1 MNLEQGANMR
11 SAQEPSGLVLIVE
24 DNRNISEMVGEYLEG
39 RGFEVDFAADGLDGY
54 RLAAENS
61 YDVIVL
67 DLMLPRLDGIE
78 VCKRLREEAR
88 KSTPVLML
96 TARDTLD
103 EKLTGLSA
111 GADDYLTKPF
121 DMDVLKARVRALLRR
136 GGARRSDRLAFG
148 GIMLDRLTRQAV
160 TEGKKLQLT
169 PKEYSLLEY
178 LIVNAERVV
187 TRTELLEKVWDV
199 HFDPGSNVVDV
210 HVARLRDKLRR
221 MGSTAQLVTV
231 RGTGFM
237 LTLNNHQ
244 ANQAG

>member
-1 MNLEQGANMR
+1 MKLLVVEDDRMLAALIRRGLTEEGHVVDVAPDGAQGRMLAFVHDYDGIILDVVLPD
-11 SAQEPSGLVLIVE
+11 ASGLGIVR
-24 DNRNISEMVGEYLEG
+24 DLRTEG
-39 RGFEVDFAADGLDGY
+39 R
-54 RLAAENS
+54 
-61 YDVIVL
+61 
-67 DLMLPRLDGIE
+67 
-78 VCKRLREEAR
+78 
-88 KSTPVLML
+88 STPVLL
-96 TARDTLD
+96 
-103 EKLTGLSA
+103 LTGHRDAEDVVRGLDA

-121 DMDVLKARVRALLRR
+121 DMNVLKARVRALLRR

-148 GIMLDRLTRQAV
+148 GIVLDRLTRQAA

-221 MGSTAQLVTV
+221 IGTTAQLVTV
-231 RGTGFM
+231 RGAGFM
-237 LTLNNHQ
+237 LTMRDRQ
-244 ANQAG
+244 ATQAG

>member
-1 MNLEQGANMR
+1 MKLLVVEDDRMLAALIRRGLTEEGHTVDVAPDGAQGRMLAFVHDYD
-11 SAQEPSGLVLIVE
+11 AIILDVVLPDGSGLNIVR
-24 DNRNISEMVGEYLEG
+24 DLRKEG
-39 RGFEVDFAADGLDGY
+39 R
-54 RLAAENS
+54 
-61 YDVIVL
+61 
-67 DLMLPRLDGIE
+67 
-78 VCKRLREEAR
+78 
-88 KSTPVLML
+88 STAVLML
-96 TARDTLD
+96 TGNHQAEDVVRGLD
-103 EKLTGLSA
+103 A

-148 GIMLDRLTRQAV
+148 GIKLDRLTRQAA
-160 TEGKKLQLT
+160 TERKKLQLT

-221 MGSTAQLVTV
+221 IGAAAQLVTV
-231 RGTGFM
+231 RGAGFM
-237 LTLNNHQ
+237 LTVLDRQ
-244 ANQAG
+244 ANQVG